1 MRRLHDEAR
10 AEAWPRGISSR
21 RASSTS
27 AKIGFFHGAVSAW
40 LAEQARA
47 ASDRYLLAGDAHY
60 TEFLSRSEVARLVSE
75 QERTRGYSSSQLLLK
90 LLVLEV
96 WLASFVPRAF
106 GADEPTRAFAVET
119 G

>member
-1 MRRLHDEAR
+1 MRRLTTKHVLKMAAR
-10 AEAWPRGISSR
+10 DLLPSHVVDKR
-21 RASSTS
+21 
-27 AKIGFFHGAVSAW
+27 KIGFFHGAVSAW
-40 LAEQARA
+40 LPSRRGPR
-47 ASDRYLLAGDAHY
+47 SGYLLAGDAHY

-75 QERTRGYSSSQLLLK
+75 QERTRGYASSQLLLR